1 MTLPVVIVDTNVIVS
16 GILTGASASPTA
28 TILDGM
34 LRGAFTYLL
43 SLDLLREYREVLL
56 RPRIHR
62 RHGLGGAD
70 VEAILTELALNG
82 SIRDPPPVRGA
93 LPDFGDR
100 HLFALLHCDSASVLV
115 TGDEKLIQHAPE
127 PDRLMSPRSFLA
139 LMQRSR

>member
-1 MTLPVVIVDTNVIVS
+1 VTLPVVIVDTNVIVS
-16 GILTGASASPTA
+16 GILTGASGSPTA
-28 TILDGM
+28 AILDGM

-43 SLDLLREYREVLL
+43 SLDLLGEYREALL
-56 RPRIHR
+56 RRKIHR

-82 SIRDPPPVRGA
+82 SIRDPPPVSEA

-100 HLFALLHCDSASVLV
+100 HLFALLNSDSSAILV
-115 TGDEKLIQHAPE
+115 TGDEKLIKHAPE